1 MWLQTVLP
9 HSMQEVK
16 QSWACSQFD
25 RLQVRE
31 RGLQIFHDFV
41 LAPER
46 LCLILR
52 LLPDLG
58 IRTDNINIWRDGE
71 HNATIFSLTG
81 GVGGSLKYTQT
92 HTRANTE
99 KYTPTSSRVC
109 THSLTNTH
117 IHTHTHIYRHTRAHT
132 DKYTPTHSCVCT
144 HSCPLTHT
152 YIDTHMHTLMNILP
166 QTQPHA

>member
-1 MWLQTVLP
+1 MWLQTVLL

-117 IHTHTHIYRHTRAHT
+117 THIYRHTRAHT

-152 YIDTHMHTLMNILP
+152 YIDTHMHILMNILP